1 MPRIPTLLLL
11 AGAIAAG
18 GCRTFEE
25 RAGLFP
31 RLRDRI
37 DPDADH
43 RQPDYRY
50 ADRGPYTHIPYQQPY
65 QPATGGGC
73 VPCSG
78 GAVYPGGMTM
88 GMPSGVSGGYTVPGG
103 YTTMPGLGTPVY
115 PPGDGSPYRPRRD
128 DELPLPGGYS
138 QPGAVEM
145 GRGSVPKPPGTLPT
159 GK

>member
-11 AGAIAAG
+11 AGALAAV
-18 GCRTFEE
+18 GCRTFED

-31 RLRDRI
+31 RLRDRL
-37 DPDADH
+37 DPDDDH
-43 RQPDYRY
+43 RQPDYRF

-65 QPATGGGC
+65 PSATAGGC

-78 GAVYPGGMTM
+78 GAVYPGGGMTL
-88 GMPSGVSGGYTVPGG
+88 GTPTVGGGYAMPLG
-103 YTTMPGLGTPVY
+103 YTHPPGLGQPVY
-115 PPGDGSPYRPRRD
+115 PSGDGSPYRPRRD

-145 GRGSVPKPPGTLPT
+145 GRGTAPKPPGTLAG